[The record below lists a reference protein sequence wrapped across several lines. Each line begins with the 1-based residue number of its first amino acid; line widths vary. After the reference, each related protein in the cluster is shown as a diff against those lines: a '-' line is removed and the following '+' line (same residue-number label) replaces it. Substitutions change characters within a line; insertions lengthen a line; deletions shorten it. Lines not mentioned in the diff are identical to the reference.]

1 MQKDGRI
8 ECACGRSHAD
18 AAHLVKVGWQQLC
31 DGELA
36 LLVNCPCGSTI
47 CAELLTDAA
56 LCVVCRRV
64 VTGEPGDPKIV
75 AYPGPLESG
84 VHCRGCANRSG
95 ILQRAA

>member
-1 MQKDGRI
+1 MKFTCG
-8 ECACGRSHAD
+8 CGRVHDD
-18 AAHLVKVGWQQLC
+18 ATGLVKVGWQELGE
-31 DGELA
+31 GELA
-36 LLVNCPCGSTI
+36 LLVNCPSPCNSTI
-47 CAELLTDAA
+47 AAAILTDAA

-64 VTGEPGDPKIV
+64 VTGEPDDPKIV